1 MRLKQ
6 RRLEERAEREQR
18 SLSTRQS
25 LLQSISRGDHTLES
39 QVLAL
44 EVQPLAAKKKVNFD
58 VDSGSGSLHKDVLA
72 RELDKALEQKEE
84 LPLLAER
91 LAIND

>member
-1 MRLKQ
+1 MSS
-6 RRLEERAEREQR
+6 AA
-18 SLSTRQS
+18 
-25 LLQSISRGDHTLES
+25 S
-39 QVLAL
+39 QLG
-44 EVQPLAAKKKVNFD
+44 D

-84 LPLLAER
+84 LPLMAER